1 MMKPKMLKGPL
12 LLSSLALAIGSGAAA
27 STTQDNRD
35 DAASEALQLAQ
46 STQQESVEFTDEKIE
61 AFVQAREQVVEISKK
76 WEDRLSNAESQEEL
90 RSLQQE
96 SQEEM
101 VEAVRDEGIS
111 VNEYNLIVDA
121 TQTDEGLRKRV
132 NEMMTQ

>member
-1 MMKPKMLKGPL
+1 MKPTMLKRPL
-12 LLSSLALAIGSGAAA
+12 LLSSLVLAIGSGPVAA
-27 STTQDNRD
+27 STAQDNQNE
-35 DAASEALQLAQ
+35 AASGTLQLAQ
-46 STQQESVEFTDEKIE
+46 STQQQSVEFTDEKIE
-61 AFVQAREQVVEISKK
+61 AFVEAREQVVEISKK

-121 TQTDEGLRKRV
+121 TQTDEELRKRV

>member
-1 MMKPKMLKGPL
+1 MKPTMLKRPL
-12 LLSSLALAIGSGAAA
+12 LLSSLVLAIGSGPVAA
-27 STTQDNRD
+27 STAQDNQNE
-35 DAASEALQLAQ
+35 AASGTLQLAQ
-46 STQQESVEFTDEKIE
+46 STQQQSVEFTDEKIE
-61 AFVQAREQVVEISKK
+61 AFVEAREQVVEISKK

-101 VEAVRDEGIS
+101 VDAVRDEGIS

-121 TQTDEGLRKRV
+121 TQTDEELRKRV